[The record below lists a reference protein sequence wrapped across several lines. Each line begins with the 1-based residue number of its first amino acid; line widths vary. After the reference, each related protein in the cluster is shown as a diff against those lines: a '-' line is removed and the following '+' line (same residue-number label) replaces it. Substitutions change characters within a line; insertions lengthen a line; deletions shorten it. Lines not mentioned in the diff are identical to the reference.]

1 MQTLYNMFLGQGL
14 VVLVCLGDL
23 GHVVGVVSGGVRVL
37 GQLVDDLGLGDL
49 HDDVLYDGA
58 LLLL

>member
-1 MQTLYNMFLGQGL
+1 MFLRQGL

-23 GHVVGVVSGGVRVL
+23 GHVVDVVSRGVRVL